1 MWLYHQS
8 NEECSFANHHTT
20 TTWII
25 ELNIFPAT
33 LISIMRLSNLFSK
46 EIFLGLASRT
56 RIAAP
61 VSQTRTA
68 CRNKDLGVKRL
79 WLGREDSNLRM
90 AESKSAA
97 LPLGYAPTV
106 RKWADHN
113 RSGRFMLL
121 LQTQF
126 WQRSKLSLK
135 KERIVFLQTYFR
147 PFTRL

>member
-1 MWLYHQS
+1 
-8 NEECSFANHHTT
+8 
-20 TTWII
+20 
-25 ELNIFPAT
+25 
-33 LISIMRLSNLFSK
+33 MRLSNLFSK

-106 RKWADHN
+106 RKCADHN
-113 RSGRFMLL
+113 RSGRFMQQLPS
-121 LQTQF
+121 QF
-126 WQRSKLSLK
+126 WKRSELSQKNAQLSFFIRFFLPFDPIEGLK
-135 KERIVFLQTYFR
+135 PPPRLGKEACSTPLPWV
-147 PFTRL
+147 